1 LEKTIFGL
9 GSALTVARQKE
20 KKTIPI
26 PTAGE
31 NFKDKY
37 DAVTEELE
45 TMKVQFHM
53 ETQQREALQEELN
66 DISKERAEEASSAQ
80 ARLRLHDRKV
90 SNLESTIVRLQT
102 SLREPKEGGKVFTT
116 DNDGN
121 ARYCKPPNGKFPSCP
136 SNFCGTRDW
145 PKRPSGKYWP

>member
-9 GSALTVARQKE
+9 VSALTVARQKE

-37 DAVTEELE
+37 DAVTKELE

-53 ETQQREALQEELN
+53 ETEQ
-66 DISKERAEEASSAQ
+66 
-80 ARLRLHDRKV
+80 
-90 SNLESTIVRLQT
+90 
-102 SLREPKEGGKVFTT
+102 
-116 DNDGN
+116 
-121 ARYCKPPNGKFPSCP
+121 
-136 SNFCGTRDW
+136 
-145 PKRPSGKYWP
+145 

>member
-20 KKTIPI
+20 KKTIPM

-45 TMKVQFHM
+45 TTKVQFHI

-80 ARLRLHDRKV
+80 ARL
-90 SNLESTIVRLQT
+90 
-102 SLREPKEGGKVFTT
+102 
-116 DNDGN
+116 
-121 ARYCKPPNGKFPSCP
+121 
-136 SNFCGTRDW
+136 
-145 PKRPSGKYWP
+145 